1 MFKQFIFLNFLLN
14 LHLQARS
21 KADPREKSNSLS
33 ILGEL
38 GSQVNIHNQY
48 PISIY
53 HFNILFSILQPA
65 VWSDNR
71 MDRFTA
77 AGKTNKKKIGCKK
90 PCNQNCTR
98 NDYWHDF
105 TKVQCE
111 MIHLQYVNMWL
122 GMKRQHLRLRS
133 RRWWP
138 SASISSLTPT
148 ASRWKAS
155 SGDFDCRHL
164 WHHHCNHQ
172 RQTKSWRHFSF
183 GSQIAKMT

>member
-1 MFKQFIFLNFLLN
+1 MNWASLWTWRGCPSQNQSPSKFKRFIFLNLLLN

-77 AGKTNKKKIGCKK
+77 AGKTNKKKIRCKK
-90 PCNQNCTR
+90 
-98 NDYWHDF
+98 
-105 TKVQCE
+105 TKIAPE
-111 MIHLQYVNMWL
+111 MIIEMISPRLIQFQYDKMWQD
-122 GMKRQHLRLRS
+122 MKRLRS

-138 SASISSLTPT
+138 SASTSSLTPT

-155 SGDFDCRHL
+155 SGDFECRHL
-164 WHHHCNHQ
+164 WHHHHHHHK
-172 RQTKSWRHFSF
+172 QTKSF
-183 GSQIAKMT
+183 